1 MSEIEFLYAE
11 PVKEKHPPL
20 NIAYLF
26 TYLNKWSAFHQI
38 FQYIFVTITGNRNEL
53 GPGIIVSSPITN
65 AFNLLKS
72 CLLSSEPSHGT
83 YFSWTHGGTIVN
95 SELPLTTVCPT
106 LATAPNE

>member
-1 MSEIEFLYAE
+1 
-11 PVKEKHPPL
+11 
-20 NIAYLF
+20 
-26 TYLNKWSAFHQI
+26 
-38 FQYIFVTITGNRNEL
+38 
-53 GPGIIVSSPITN
+53 VSSPITN